1 MTSVKS
7 IKRRAKPTKSAIVID
22 ILFCL
27 YYPRLNLVRVRD
39 LCIVEGAI
47 TPHYELG
54 KYMYA
59 VIVLIDQIINI
70 YIWTLLIYIGVGWL
84 VAFRIV
90 NPWQPAVRMITDLLA
105 RIHEPLL
112 SQVRRFLPDL
122 GPVDISPIVLFLAA
136 QFIRN
141 FLISSLSG

>member
-1 MTSVKS
+1 M
-7 IKRRAKPTKSAIVID
+7 
-22 ILFCL
+22 
-27 YYPRLNLVRVRD
+27 RVRG

-47 TPHYELG
+47 TPQHELG

-90 NPWQPAVRMITDLLA
+90 NPWQPVVRMITDLLA

-112 SQVRRFLPDL
+112 LQVRRFLPDL
-122 GPVDISPIVLFLAA
+122 GPVDISPIILFLAA

-141 FLISSLSG
+141 LLISSLSG

>member
-1 MTSVKS
+1 M
-7 IKRRAKPTKSAIVID
+7 PLHGLQSAQGA
-22 ILFCL
+22 
-27 YYPRLNLVRVRD
+27 LNLH
-39 LCIVEGAI
+39 G
-47 TPHYELG
+47 ELG

-59 VIVLIDQIINI
+59 FIVLIDQIINI

-90 NPWQPAVRMITDLLA
+90 NQWQPVVRMITDLLA

-112 SQVRRFLPDL
+112 RQVRRYLPDL
-122 GPVDISPIVLFLAA
+122 GPVDISPIILFLAA

-141 FLISSLSG
+141 LLISAMSG

>member
-1 MTSVKS
+1 
-7 IKRRAKPTKSAIVID
+7 
-22 ILFCL
+22 
-27 YYPRLNLVRVRD
+27 
-39 LCIVEGAI
+39 
-47 TPHYELG
+47 
-54 KYMYA
+54 MYA
-59 VIVLIDQIINI
+59 VIMLIDQIINI

-90 NPWQPAVRMITDLLA
+90 NPWQPIVRMTTDVLA

-112 SQVRRFLPDL
+112 SQIRRFLPDL

-141 FLISSLSG
+141 LLISSLSG

>member
-1 MTSVKS
+1 
-7 IKRRAKPTKSAIVID
+7 
-22 ILFCL
+22 
-27 YYPRLNLVRVRD
+27 
-39 LCIVEGAI
+39 
-47 TPHYELG
+47 
-54 KYMYA
+54 MYA
-59 VIVLIDQIINI
+59 VILLFYQIINI

-90 NPWQPAVRMITDLLA
+90 NPWQPIVRMITDVLA

-112 SQVRRFLPDL
+112 GQVRRFLPDL

-141 FLISSLSG
+141 LLISSLSG

>member
-1 MTSVKS
+1 
-7 IKRRAKPTKSAIVID
+7 
-22 ILFCL
+22 
-27 YYPRLNLVRVRD
+27 
-39 LCIVEGAI
+39 
-47 TPHYELG
+47 
-54 KYMYA
+54 MYA

-70 YIWTLLIYIGVGWL
+70 YIWTLLMYIGVGWL

-90 NPWQPAVRMITDLLA
+90 NPWQPIVRMVTDLLA

-112 SQVRRFLPDL
+112 RHVRRILPDL

-141 FLISSLSG
+141 LLISSLSG

>member
-1 MTSVKS
+1 
-7 IKRRAKPTKSAIVID
+7 
-22 ILFCL
+22 
-27 YYPRLNLVRVRD
+27 
-39 LCIVEGAI
+39 
-47 TPHYELG
+47 
-54 KYMYA
+54 MYA
-59 VIVLIDQIINI
+59 VIMLIDQIINI

-90 NPWQPAVRMITDLLA
+90 NPWQPIVRMITDVLA

-136 QFIRN
+136 QFILS
-141 FLISSLSG
+141 LIHI

>member
-1 MTSVKS
+1 
-7 IKRRAKPTKSAIVID
+7 
-22 ILFCL
+22 
-27 YYPRLNLVRVRD
+27 
-39 LCIVEGAI
+39 
-47 TPHYELG
+47 
-54 KYMYA
+54 MYA
-59 VIVLIDQIINI
+59 VIMLIDQIINI
-70 YIWTLLIYIGVGWL
+70 YIWTLLIYIAVGWL

-90 NPWQPAVRMITDLLA
+90 NPWQPVVRMITDVLA

-141 FLISSLSG
+141 LLISSLSS

>member
-1 MTSVKS
+1 
-7 IKRRAKPTKSAIVID
+7 
-22 ILFCL
+22 
-27 YYPRLNLVRVRD
+27 
-39 LCIVEGAI
+39 
-47 TPHYELG
+47 
-54 KYMYA
+54 MYA

-70 YIWTLLIYIGVGWL
+70 YIWTLLIHIGVGWL

-90 NPWQPAVRMITDLLA
+90 NPLQPAVRMITDLLA

-122 GPVDISPIVLFLAA
+122 GPIDISPIVLFLAA

-141 FLISSLSG
+141 LLISSLSG

>member
-1 MTSVKS
+1 MIFYFAYITRLE
-7 IKRRAKPTKSAIVID
+7 IGITLLCRAAYNDTVIPD
-22 ILFCL
+22 D
-27 YYPRLNLVRVRD
+27 NL
-39 LCIVEGAI
+39 GNF
-47 TPHYELG
+47 
-54 KYMYA
+54 MYA
-59 VIVLIDQIINI
+59 VIMLIDQIINI

-90 NPWQPAVRMITDLLA
+90 NPWQPIVRMITDVLA

-141 FLISSLSG
+141 LLISSLSG

>member
-1 MTSVKS
+1 MPLNGLH
-7 IKRRAKPTKSAIVID
+7 IAESA
-22 ILFCL
+22 
-27 YYPRLNLVRVRD
+27 LNLH
-39 LCIVEGAI
+39 G
-47 TPHYELG
+47 ELG

-59 VIVLIDQIINI
+59 FIVLVDQIINI

-90 NPWQPAVRMITDLLA
+90 NQWQPVVRMITDLLS

-112 SQVRRFLPDL
+112 RQVRRFLPDL
-122 GPVDISPIVLFLAA
+122 GPVDISPIILFLAA

-141 FLISSLSG
+141 LLISAMSG

>member
-1 MTSVKS
+1 
-7 IKRRAKPTKSAIVID
+7 
-22 ILFCL
+22 
-27 YYPRLNLVRVRD
+27 
-39 LCIVEGAI
+39 
-47 TPHYELG
+47 
-54 KYMYA
+54 MYA

-90 NPWQPAVRMITDLLA
+90 NPWQPAVRMITDLLS

-112 SQVRRFLPDL
+112 GQVRRFLPDL

-141 FLISSLSG
+141 LLISSLSG

>member
-1 MTSVKS
+1 MPSNGLN
-7 IKRRAKPTKSAIVID
+7 IAESA
-22 ILFCL
+22 
-27 YYPRLNLVRVRD
+27 PNLN
-39 LCIVEGAI
+39 G
-47 TPHYELG
+47 ELG

-59 VIVLIDQIINI
+59 FIVLIDQIINI

-90 NPWQPAVRMITDLLA
+90 NQWQPVVRMITDLLA

-112 SQVRRFLPDL
+112 RQVRRFLPDL
-122 GPVDISPIVLFLAA
+122 GPVDISPIILFLAA

-141 FLISSLSG
+141 LLISTMSG

>member
-1 MTSVKS
+1 MYE
-7 IKRRAKPTKSAIVID
+7 VIM
-22 ILFCL
+22 F
-27 YYPRLNLVRVRD
+27 
-39 LCIVEGAI
+39 
-47 TPHYELG
+47 
-54 KYMYA
+54 
-59 VIVLIDQIINI
+59 IDQIIDI

-90 NPWQPAVRMITDLLA
+90 NPWQPIVRMITDVLA

-136 QFIRN
+136 QFISN
-141 FLISSLSG
+141 LLISSLSG

>member
-1 MTSVKS
+1 MSNRSKGTPNQQNQPLSLIFYFAYITRDYS
-7 IKRRAKPTKSAIVID
+7 GA
-22 ILFCL
+22 
-27 YYPRLNLVRVRD
+27 RD
-39 LCIVEGAI
+39 LCIADGAI

-90 NPWQPAVRMITDLLA
+90 NPWQPVVRMITDLLA

-112 SQVRRFLPDL
+112 RQVRRFLPDL
-122 GPVDISPIVLFLAA
+122 GPVDISPIILFLAA

-141 FLISSLSG
+141 LLINSLSG

>member
-1 MTSVKS
+1 
-7 IKRRAKPTKSAIVID
+7 
-22 ILFCL
+22 
-27 YYPRLNLVRVRD
+27 VRVRG
-39 LCIVEGAI
+39 LCIAEGAI

-90 NPWQPAVRMITDLLA
+90 NPWQPVVRMITNLLA

-112 SQVRRFLPDL
+112 RQVRRFLPDL
-122 GPVDISPIVLFLAA
+122 GPVDISPIILFLAA

-141 FLISSLSG
+141 LLISNLSG